1 MSLGGQDQAG
11 IGDFMGQLTPQ
22 VIVYGPDGRMYNN
35 PAQAEAAGVE
45 NPTFQ
50 PPVMPSYPVELSKL
64 NEQETAAFANSDFT
78 PMPGPPSGGKG
89 GAMQPRLMP
98 VGQPFQSMTPEPI
111 ANPIGGNMQP
121 SAMPMGQQPFFQ
133 PSRSFGGLNRF
144 MPAGSMNQYQTPMAM
159 PMSQFGQGGV
169 MDPTAM
175 AQQAILARPMRP
187 SFTGQP
193 LMSREVPLGIQGN
206 AGLAYPSMASTGLL
220 NVPSYTSRYAGADS
234 GGGGGSYGGGQTTT
248 GGGLD
253 TYGSVNSL
261 SNGLVGALM
270 GNLASPSYGITVENM
285 GTYANQPSFGMGS
298 AASGI
303 GIPGEDAA
311 AEAAAANNVAAGLA
325 AAQEAADIAAANQSN
340 SFSGSFGSEAG
351 PAAGLSNEAGSTDAT
366 AAADNSGNT
375 SGGGK
380 IVCTAMNQQYGFG
393 SFRNA
398 IWLKYAENNLT
409 KAHEAGYHA
418 IFLPLVDFAFKQ
430 GDGKLNMLTRK
441 FLENCARH
449 RSLDLRAEMRG
460 TKRDTIGMIYRSVLE
475 PLCYAVG
482 KFKGY

>member
-1 MSLGGQDQAG
+1 MSLGGQDQEV
-11 IGDFMGQLTPQ
+11 FMGQPTTQ

-35 PAQAEAAGVE
+35 PAQAEAAGVK

-50 PPVMPSYPVELSKL
+50 PPAEAAMPSYPVELSKL

-89 GAMQPRLMP
+89 GAMQPMLMP
-98 VGQPFQSMTPEPI
+98 QPI
-111 ANPIGGNMQP
+111 ASPIGGDMQP

-193 LMSREVPLGIQGN
+193 LLSREVSLGIQGN

-220 NVPSYTSRYAGADS
+220 NVPSYTSRYAGTDS
-234 GGGGGSYGGGQTTT
+234 GGGSYGGATTA
-248 GGGLD
+248 GGGLN
-253 TYGSVNSL
+253 TYGSYNSL
-261 SNGLVGALM
+261 SDGLVGALM
-270 GNLASPSYGITVENM
+270 GNLSSPSYGITVENM

-325 AAQEAADIAAANQSN
+325 AAADAEAAAQGGGGGYSASDYGDY
-340 SFSGSFGSEAG
+340 SGSETQS
-351 PAAGLSNEAGSTDAT
+351 
-366 AAADNSGNT
+366 SGE
-375 SGGGK
+375 S
-380 IVCTAMNQQYGFG
+380 
-393 SFRNA
+393 
-398 IWLKYAENNLT
+398 YAN
-409 KAHEAGYHA
+409 
-418 IFLPLVDFAFKQ
+418 
-430 GDGKLNMLTRK
+430 
-441 FLENCARH
+441 
-449 RSLDLRAEMRG
+449 
-460 TKRDTIGMIYRSVLE
+460 
-475 PLCYAVG
+475 
-482 KFKGY
+482 